1 MKQTIGMLLFEDF
14 EVLDLF
20 GPVELFGMRPEAF
33 ELVMVAAMP
42 GPVRSAQGPTVLA
55 EAGFDDEGAF
65 DVLLV
70 PGGQGT
76 RRAID
81 DAGTIAWLRSRAATA
96 AYVTS
101 VCTGAS
107 LLARAGI
114 LDGRRATTNKM
125 NFAWV
130 ESQGPSVDWVYE
142 ARWVEDGN
150 VLTSSGVSAGMDMTL
165 ALIEKLLGTTAA
177 EEAALWAEYGWQRD
191 ASVDPFAAAWADAR
205 AS

>member
-55 EAGFDDEGAF
+55 DAGFDDERVF

-81 DAGTIAWLRSRAATA
+81 DDETIAWLRSRAATA
-96 AYVTS
+96 AHVTS

-150 VLTSSGVSAGMDMTL
+150 VLTSSGVSAGMDMSL
-165 ALIEKLLGTTAA
+165 ALIARILGQPAA
-177 EEAALWAEYGWQRD
+177 DDAALWAEYGWQQD
-191 ASVDPFAAAWADAR
+191 STQDPFAAAWAEAR
-205 AS
+205 SN